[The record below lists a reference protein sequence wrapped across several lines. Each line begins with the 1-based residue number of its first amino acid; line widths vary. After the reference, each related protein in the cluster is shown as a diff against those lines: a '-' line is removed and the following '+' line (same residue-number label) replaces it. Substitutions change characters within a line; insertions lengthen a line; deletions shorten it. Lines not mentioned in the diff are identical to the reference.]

1 MASLSDAQQ
10 EAIKIVPRVT
20 AALSVV
26 GSASILFSELRRRNS
41 DGNVVGRKLL
51 IGMSVLDLLSS
62 ASYVIGNVMFP
73 LEAGGRGNQAT
84 CNGESDTV
92 RVVRSALLLLH
103 LFR

>member
-1 MASLSDAQQ
+1 MASLSEAQQ

-26 GSASILFSELRRRNS
+26 GSASILFSALRRSRSNS
-41 DGNVVGRKLL
+41 DGNVVGLKLL

-73 LEAGGRGNQAT
+73 LEAGGRGNEAT
-84 CNGESDTV
+84 CNGKSDT
-92 RVVRSALLLLH
+92 LLVPSS
-103 LFR
+103 